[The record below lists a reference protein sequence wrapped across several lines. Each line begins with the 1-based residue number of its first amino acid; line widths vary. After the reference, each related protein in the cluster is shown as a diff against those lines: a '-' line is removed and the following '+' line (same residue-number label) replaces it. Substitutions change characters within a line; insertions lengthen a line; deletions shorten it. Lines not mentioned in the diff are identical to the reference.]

1 MVSTPT
7 LPHATDLGAAQIVP
21 LRDVV
26 LQEGIVRSIDFSLSD
41 MYGRIGPQRS
51 VYVDNTSNDAVILI
65 TAKTSQ
71 QVIKIPPRSFGWYPL
86 MLPEPVQFALAYVA
100 ERTSINSLTVQLAF
114 CNVLIATTPAGLFAP
129 GSEPVPALSGAVI
142 NATAQGNNTIVAA
155 AAGEITRV
163 YRMYFTVSAPT
174 EIVIQ
179 RGATALTGPMFIWSG
194 MFLDFSEKP
203 WYVTGENEALV
214 IYSSNPVTIAGRI
227 EYIRGA

>member
-1 MVSTPT
+1 MGTAPT
-7 LPHATDLGAAQIVP
+7 LPKATDLGAAQIVP
-21 LRDVV
+21 LKDVT
-26 LQEGIVRSIDFSLSD
+26 LQEGVARTLDFTLSD

-51 VYVDNTSNDAVILI
+51 IYVDNTANDAVILV
-65 TAKTSQ
+65 TSKTSQ
-71 QVIKIPPRSFGWYPL
+71 QVIKCPPRSFGWYPL
-86 MLPEPVQFALAYVA
+86 ILPEPVQIGLAYVA
-100 ERTSINSLTVQLAF
+100 ERTSINSLTIQIAF
-114 CNVLIATTPAGLFAP
+114 CNVMIATSPAGLFAP
-129 GSEPVPALSGAVI
+129 GADPVPALTGAVI

-163 YRMYFTVSAPT
+163 YRMYFTVSSPT

-179 RGATALTGPMFIWSG
+179 RGSTALTGPMLIWSG
-194 MFLDFSEKP
+194 LFLDYSDKP